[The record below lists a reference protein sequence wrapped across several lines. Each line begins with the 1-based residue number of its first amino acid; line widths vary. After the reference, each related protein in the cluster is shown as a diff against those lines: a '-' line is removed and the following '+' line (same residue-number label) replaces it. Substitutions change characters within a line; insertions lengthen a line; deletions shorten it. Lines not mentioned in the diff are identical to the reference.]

1 MISIVKKSTSKNL
14 YVQFYLDGK
23 CVQRSTK
30 LEDTPTN
37 RKFIKNS
44 IIPPM
49 TIKILNGEIDT
60 KKQNKDFDFFAKK
73 YLASKDSLKTYD
85 QVSNIVSNQ
94 LLPIFSK
101 RDVTSIKRYEINEF
115 ADSKIT
121 QKVTPKRVKILT
133 NTIAAILDIAI
144 EYEVITD
151 NIAKGIK
158 LPKHVK
164 KDLEPFTQKEVNL
177 ILSNANSVWFRTF
190 LAISFYTGIRT
201 GEALALNWND
211 INLNDGFI
219 SITKGLRNGKIDT
232 PKTKSSVREVPIF
245 DELEKI
251 LKEYRSISKSIP
263 LFLNPHTGN
272 MFYKSA
278 KLTQFWKE
286 LLTKCNIEYRIL
298 YSTRHTFIT
307 TMLKSAQFNML
318 EIAQMAG
325 HSNTEMIVRNYA
337 KFIKGEHLKINRS
350 LNIFTDEFADSSSK
364 ESTI

>member
-1 MISIVKKSTSKNL
+1 MISIIKKSTSKNL

-30 LEDTPTN
+30 LEDTPKN
-37 RKFIKNS
+37 RKFIENS

-49 TIKILNGEIDT
+49 RLKILKGEINT
-60 KKQNKDFDFFAKK
+60 KQQNKDFDFFAKK
-73 YLASKDSLKTYD
+73 YLASKDHLKTYD
-85 QVSNIVSNQ
+85 QVSNIVANQ

-115 ADSKIT
+115 AASKIADKT
-121 QKVTPKRVKILT
+121 TPKRVKILT
-133 NTIAAILDIAI
+133 NTIAAILSEAI

-151 NIAKGIK
+151 NVATGIK

-164 KDLEPFTQKEVNL
+164 KDLEPFTQEEVNK
-177 ILSNANSVWFRTF
+177 ILENVDNLWFKAF

-211 INLNDGFI
+211 INLDDGYI
-219 SITKGLRNGKIDT
+219 SITKALRNGKIDT
-232 PKTKSSVREVPIF
+232 PKTRNSVRDVPIF
-245 DELEKI
+245 EPLHEIIKV
-251 LKEYRSISKSIP
+251 YRSVSKSIP

-286 LLTKCNIEYRIL
+286 LLSRCNIEYRIL
-298 YSTRHTFIT
+298 YSTRHTFT
-307 TMLKSAQFNML
+307 TMLKSGQFNML

-337 KFIKGEHLKINRS
+337 KFIKGEHLKINRR
-350 LNIFTDEFADSSSK
+350 LNIFTDESTDSNSK
-364 ESTI
+364 ESVN